1 MAKKI
6 DSSFN
11 FLGIDPRLNVGD
23 PNVVKSAVDNSIN
36 SDPVLFN
43 AYHTKELVRPRLDEI
58 RRQNE
63 MERLRNVDVN
73 SFNYLAKKAG
83 YDEGYAANL
92 FNRVQDLSSME
103 TQEALSTYSDL
114 LGELNDLKEQ
124 GTTNSFGGIDYLA
137 DFREGFFETAK
148 KLTNFTSALFG
159 NEAQFTDPTEYLG
172 KNKNDVM
179 SQKVLDEVFTPDE
192 IYDYAKRVLDR
203 QHKQI
208 SLKKFSQ
215 DNGGADKILNLIESK
230 NRDLTSMNGF
240 DDLILPVLNNQ
251 FTTPGSDYFR
261 GEGGDI
267 TAQDVREF
275 QDYTKQLF
283 TSDLTK
289 RSDWPSHIGNDGI
302 GYGKYDLEKEAL
314 NDYKSV
320 LQEELFAV
328 VDERRNLIDQEKL
341 KKNSKEDLV
350 YQGKITRLNSALDKL
365 VSREKNIDQV
375 YGVSVGDRSGFIR
388 GTLGSAYMAT
398 RDFALSL
405 TPGFDS
411 PKFDI
416 ETQLLR
422 NAMYKPEVVKYDK
435 FGNPVLSNQVFYETA
450 SGNKANW
457 SGLFEAGGVMI
468 GDMAP
473 AILTG
478 SFVAR
483 AVGAGLALAAT
494 EAAEATFA
502 ARAVSS
508 TAKAYDK
515 VNRYGNLR
523 LADRIS
529 TFATIYG
536 STKPRIYEQ
545 EKKWGGDA
553 EGRATYLAIAEAA
566 AESIGFPDV
575 GMLKVTPYS
584 RGLGAAARTATGINL
599 TRSQLAG
606 AYLRGG
612 AEFAKN
618 AVKANLV
625 ESFEE
630 EMSLL
635 GETLVGQA
643 YSDEYAKA
651 GREQTEFSA
660 ENIVDTFVE
669 SFKGGLLYS
678 GLMTGQNHYRAT
690 RKDALLDQ
698 AEYEA
703 ALNPELFKAKLKE
716 THQKNPAELSEKQLA
731 DAIVTID
738 NLSNTFKSLSQL
750 DNLKDLNTFFE
761 DEESR
766 RRLFTAARQRDV
778 LRTIDFDSLT
788 PEQQEE
794 FTKAKLS
801 DKVAKNAT
809 KEYNKVR
816 QKIADFITQSEGKK
830 LSTEETVQL
839 IGLQAQALKLREITN
854 TIDVRK
860 LNDSQMETL
869 ASMGII
875 QDKDFQFTQEDLDK
889 MIESVDTEILKTE
902 KRAFEYA
909 SMTKAEKAE
918 AIKKAYD
925 KKIAD
930 ISQVDEPNILMESL
944 IKLKRDYEYLEKN
957 VPNINPEILA
967 NKQALLDAFEQKFD
981 SLTQRDEFGNNAFEA
996 KLRELDIDKAITDYN
1011 IEDLVKLSRQL
1022 NFNSEHIN
1030 EDLAEL
1036 LGDQVSQAHAQ
1047 IIENLNKLTGD
1058 EKVQALAKI
1067 LDQTIKQ
1074 NTITY
1079 FDKASFLKF
1088 LTYDNNFYDPQTK
1101 KLIRTETVSAA
1112 VSDEEFEKVRAEVI
1126 KQRGLRKSAS
1136 MSNTGRVDDVS
1147 APVDSQFQED
1157 ALRKTARQAATA
1169 SNQTDEDGTSPRS
1182 VLEKQYADSF
1192 LAGKTPA
1199 ESVVALRDRIGQ
1211 LLNAGSAR
1219 ATTLLNAFNNLLTS
1233 KDTVAFDSQLAS
1245 LKAALKAEADSL
1257 RSKDRNSKAAQALD
1271 GVIAELGL
1279 WQNTA
1284 KKLLILNPATDFAPL
1299 VSTTPPPPPPPP
1311 SPVDLEEDDNTLTS
1325 NQIKSKQ
1332 EEINKLDE
1340 VQKRRRSRLLDL
1352 TSPVRSNG
1360 IELAKDNT
1368 INQDPVV
1375 KRRVA
1380 FINDLASTSD
1390 AKIKIFN
1397 KKQFLREFLAAKYPN
1412 KTSVEIEQDLK
1423 SIEAFFAQLPK
1434 TTIDNW
1440 LTLENQAEILTPITN
1455 LLGTEFLDK
1464 GQVDYYIA
1472 NRGAGLITTPEVI
1485 MTAADNNGKVI
1496 LKDGYP
1502 LELSFIADNNNGNNS
1517 NFADVPWRLSGRI
1530 QDESDNL
1537 TIKQGDVIDT
1547 HKQTFAD
1554 KKAVK
1559 AYLEKNDVS
1568 IMGPFEISEGV
1579 LVTKGAK
1586 STTIADIQNNP
1597 QLQSASIRD
1606 FALPTQKG
1614 TLIAGKQ
1621 FKYNVGRLYYD
1632 NNGNPVLLGNNKL
1645 DLDEITALAELIY
1658 SSEELIDPSEL
1669 DAALFDLVNQINKD
1683 SKLVFFPT
1691 EPVMNAEGQYIYPQL
1706 LSPSKVTTNEKGERK
1721 YKKLSKEEFIEEMK
1735 NSYYKASA
1743 AYLEGGTKFNQKI
1756 TRFRMENG
1764 KPITYPQPYLD
1775 FIKETHT
1782 IPVNSDGEIIPLVNK
1797 VVYPSPSIFEEAK
1810 KTFKLS
1816 EGNKQQPPSKGSVS
1830 QKSTSVPPPNK
1841 KKNTGPS
1848 KTPVP
1853 SDVFNMIPFSELS
1866 AFLESLGLGMLT
1878 PTYSEDTYNALLAE
1892 IQSNP
1897 SFTPF
1902 VFIKDAQ
1909 GVMKSDYVGSNP
1921 QTSFLRAEVTLN
1933 DKKYFVY
1940 FRPSSQTT
1948 GLNIGAVMVEGN
1960 VSFTTQIPQPT
1971 DAPTSP
1977 TGPGIGTKLEIV
1989 RFQNKDYTVELAP
2002 QEDGGSQVLKSFQVV
2017 NIFNPD
2023 GKSIPLNTATG
2034 ISVMMLLDDEALGK
2048 QDTGFMSIDD
2058 LMNASDETSQ
2068 RPPSFSKSSRK
2079 TPTNTVFTN
2088 DESEQGKKN
2097 KEDCSKG
2104 VGEVPSFK
2112 KVNNQ
2117 VPTGNRIRKK

>member
-1 MAKKI
+1 MAKKV

-23 PNVVKSAVDNSIN
+23 PNVVKTAVDRSIN

-83 YDEGYAANL
+83 YDEGYAASL

-103 TQEALSTYSDL
+103 TQEALATYSDL

-124 GTTNSFGGIDYLA
+124 ATTEQFGGIDKLA
-137 DFREGFFETAK
+137 DFGEGFFETAK
-148 KLTNFTSALFG
+148 GLTNLTNSLFG
-159 NEAQFTDPTEYLG
+159 GEAQFTDPSEYLG

-179 SQKVLDEVFTPDE
+179 AQKALDEVFTPTE
-192 IYDYAKRVLDR
+192 IYNYAKRVLDR

-208 SLKKFSQ
+208 SIKKFSQ
-215 DNGGADKILNLIESK
+215 ENGGADKILSLIESK

-261 GEGGDI
+261 GEGGDM

-283 TSDLTK
+283 TTDLTK
-289 RSDWPSHIGNDGI
+289 RSSWGSHIGNDGI

-320 LQEELFAV
+320 LQEELFTV
-328 VDERRNLIDQEKL
+328 VDERRGLIDQDKL

-375 YGVSVGDRSGFIR
+375 YGVSVGDRSGFLR

-398 RDFALSL
+398 RDFATFI

-435 FGNPVLSNQVFYETA
+435 YGNPVLSNQVFYETA

-457 SGLFEAGGVMI
+457 SGLFEAGGAMI
-468 GDMAP
+468 GDMTP

-478 SFVAR
+478 GFVAR
-483 AVGAGLALAAT
+483 AVGAGLSLAAT

-523 LADRIS
+523 LADRVS
-529 TFATIYG
+529 TFGTIYG

-584 RGLGAAARTATGINL
+584 RGLGAAARTATGVNL

-635 GETLVGQA
+635 GETLVSQA
-643 YSDEYAKA
+643 YADEYAKA

-716 THQKNPAELSEKQLA
+716 IHQKNPAELSEKQLA
-731 DAIVTID
+731 DGIVTID
-738 NLSNTFKSLSQL
+738 NLSNTFKGLSQL
-750 DNLKDLNTFFE
+750 ENLRDLNTFFE

-778 LRTIDFDSLT
+778 LRSIDFDSLT

-801 DKVAKNAT
+801 GKIAKNAT

-816 QKIADFITQSEGKK
+816 QQIANLVTETQGKK
-830 LSTEETVQL
+830 LTPEESIQL
-839 IGLQAQALKLREITN
+839 IALQAQAFKLKEVTN
-854 TIDVRK
+854 TIDLRK
-860 LNDSQMETL
+860 LNNSQMETL

-889 MIESVDTEILKTE
+889 MIGEVDTEILKTE

-909 SMTKAEKAE
+909 SMSKAEKAE
-918 AIKKAYD
+918 AIKKAYE
-925 KKIAD
+925 KKIAE
-930 ISQVDEPNILMESL
+930 INQVDEPNVLMESL

-996 KLRELDIDKAITDYN
+996 KLRELDVDKAITDYN

-1022 NFNSEHIN
+1022 NFNKEHIN

-1036 LGDQVSQAHAQ
+1036 LGDQVSQAQAQ

-1058 EKVQALAKI
+1058 AKVQALAKI

-1088 LTYDNNFYDPQTK
+1088 LTYDKKFYDAQTN
-1101 KLIRTETVSAA
+1101 KLTRTETVSAA

-1126 KQRGLRKSAS
+1126 RQRGLRKSAS
-1136 MSNTGRVDDVS
+1136 MSTTGSVDNVS

-1157 ALRKTARQAATA
+1157 ALRTMAKQAATA

-1199 ESVVALRDRIGQ
+1199 ESVAALKDRIGQ

-1299 VSTTPPPPPPPP
+1299 VNITPPPVTPEVPPV
-1311 SPVDLEEDDNTLTS
+1311 VDLEEDDNTLTP

-1360 IELAKDNT
+1360 IELDPKDQ

-1380 FINDLASTSD
+1380 FINDLASTPD

-1397 KKQFLREFLAAKYPN
+1397 KKQFLREFLASKYPN

-1423 SIEAFFAQLPK
+1423 TIETFFAQLPK
-1434 TTIDNW
+1434 TTVDNW
-1440 LTLENQAEILTPITN
+1440 LTLENQAEILTPITD

-1464 GQVDYYIA
+1464 GQVNYYVA
-1472 NRGAGLITTPEVI
+1472 NKGAGLVTTPEVI
-1485 MTAADNNGKVI
+1485 MTAADNNGKII

-1502 LELSFIADNNNGNNS
+1502 LELSFVADNNTGNNS
-1517 NFADVPWRLSGRI
+1517 KFADVPWKLSGRI

-1559 AYLEKNDVS
+1559 AYLEKNDTS

-1579 LVTKGAK
+1579 LVTKGAT
-1586 STTIADIQNNP
+1586 STTIADLENNP

-1645 DLDEITALAELIY
+1645 DTDEILAIAEIIY
-1658 SSEELIDPSEL
+1658 SSEEVIDPSEL

-1691 EPVMNAEGQYIYPQL
+1691 EPLMNTEGQYVYPQL
-1706 LSPSKVTTNEKGERK
+1706 LSPSKVTINEKGERK

-1756 TRFRMENG
+1756 TRFGMQNG
-1764 KPITYPQPYLD
+1764 KPVTYPQPYLE

-1782 IPVNSDGEIIPLVNK
+1782 IPVNSEGEIVPLVNK
-1797 VVYPSPSIFEEAK
+1797 IVYPSPSIFEEAK

-1816 EGNKQQPPSKGSVS
+1816 EDTKSQPPSKGSVS
-1830 QKSTSVPPPNK
+1830 AKSNPVPPKNTKKSTDPA
-1841 KKNTGPS
+1841 

-1853 SDVFNMIPFSELS
+1853 NDVFNMIPFSELP
-1866 AFLESLGLGMLT
+1866 AFLESLGLGALI

-1902 VFIKDAQ
+1902 VFTKDGQ
-1909 GVMKSDYVGSNP
+1909 GVMRSDYVGNNP
-1921 QTSFLRAEVTLN
+1921 QASFLRAAITLN
-1933 DKKYFVY
+1933 GKTYFVY
-1940 FRPSSQTT
+1940 FRPGSHTT
-1948 GLNIGAVMVEGN
+1948 GVNIGAVMTEGN

-1971 DAPTSP
+1971 QTQTLPEVPTT
-1977 TGPGIGTKLEIV
+1977 TGGKLENV
-1989 RFQNKDYTVELAP
+1989 RFQNKDYKVELVQ
-2002 QEDGGSQVLKSFQVV
+2002 QEDGTFQVA

-2023 GKSIPLNTATG
+2023 GKSIPLQTATG

-2048 QDTGFMSIDD
+2048 KDTGFMSVND
-2058 LMNASDETSQ
+2058 LMNAANQTPQ
-2068 RPPSFSKSSRK
+2068 RPSAPSKPAPK
-2079 TPTNTVFTN
+2079 TPTNTVFTE
-2088 DESEQGKKN
+2088 DESQQAKEN
-2097 KEDCSKG
+2097 KDSCAKG
-2104 VGEVPSFK
+2104 LGEVPSFK
-2112 KVNNQ
+2112 KINNQ